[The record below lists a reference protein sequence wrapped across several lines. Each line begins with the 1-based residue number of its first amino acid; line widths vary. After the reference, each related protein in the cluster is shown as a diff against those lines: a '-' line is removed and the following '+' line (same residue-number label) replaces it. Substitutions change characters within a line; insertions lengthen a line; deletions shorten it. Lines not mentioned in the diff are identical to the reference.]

1 VSDILQRVDE
11 MCAAGGVTRVDVLYA
26 VLGAL
31 CPPNAPNAPDVEAP
45 VYIKAAIMRAMRSN
59 RRVTLHQL
67 RRLTNSNKYGI
78 GLWDKALKS
87 LVQAGAISVT
97 QGERRNTKVCTL
109 LKGSQ

>member
-1 VSDILQRVDE
+1 MDDILQRVDE
-11 MCAAGGVTRVDVLYA
+11 LCAAGGVTRVAVLYA

-31 CPPNAPNAPDVEAP
+31 CPSNAPDTPGVEAP
-45 VYIKAAIMRAMRSN
+45 VYIRAAIMRAMRSHH
-59 RRVTLHQL
+59 RVTLHQL

-87 LVQAGAISVT
+87 LVQTGAVSVT
-97 QGERRNTKVCTL
+97 QGERKNTKVCTL

>member
-11 MCAAGGVTRVDVLYA
+11 MCAAGGITRVDVLYA

-31 CPPNAPNAPDVEAP
+31 CPPNAPDADVEAP
-45 VYIKAAIMRAMRSN
+45 VYIKAAIMRAMRSK

-87 LVQAGAISVT
+87 LVQAGTISVT
-97 QGERRNTKVCTL
+97 QGERKNTKVCTL